1 MNVAHSTGSAAKG
14 DIFARRSSH
23 LNKSH
28 QKVLERFN
36 ALPGNIR
43 GALWILLAS
52 LGFSAMAV
60 CIKAVGQTVNV
71 WTLVFLRSIIALLI
85 LSPAIVQTGPGVMR
99 TRIPGT
105 HITRSLLGMC
115 GMTGFFMAI
124 THLEMALATTLGF
137 TRILFLIVLA
147 IVFLGERIRW
157 RRTIA
162 TLVGFCGVLIC
173 IQPGAETFD
182 PWTLAGLAGALFAA
196 GVTIMVKRLTRTE
209 APLTIMVWSYIIMG
223 LCSAAL
229 LPWMWHTPNWQEL
242 GLIAASALFSTWGQ
256 SCMVQGLRAGE
267 ATMVA
272 PFEYTRLL
280 YAAAL
285 GVALFGEWPAVN
297 TWIGGGVIIVSTA
310 YIGIRETRLARARRR
325 RQPRPRNRTD

>member
-1 MNVAHSTGSAAKG
+1 LS
-14 DIFARRSSH
+14 
-23 LNKSH
+23 KSR
-28 QKVLERFN
+28 QKALARFN
-36 ALPGNIR
+36 ALPGNVR

-52 LGFSAMAV
+52 LGFCAMAV
-60 CIKAVGQTVNV
+60 CIKAVGQSVNV
-71 WTLVFLRSIIALLI
+71 WTLIFLRSLIALVI
-85 LSPAIVQTGPGVMR
+85 LSPAILHRGPGVVR

-115 GMTGFFMAI
+115 GMTCFFMAI
-124 THLEMALATTLGF
+124 THLELALATTLGF

-147 IVFLGERIRW
+147 LMFLGERIRW

-173 IQPGAETFD
+173 IEPGAGTFD
-182 PWTLAGLAGALFAA
+182 PWTIAGLAGALFAA
-196 GVTIMVKRLTRTE
+196 GVTITVKRLTRTE
-209 APLTIMVWSYIIMG
+209 APLTIMVWSYIVMG
-223 LCSAAL
+223 LCSAAP
-229 LPWMWHTPNWQEL
+229 LPWLWHTPNWQEL
-242 GLIAASALFSTWGQ
+242 TLIAASALFSTWGQ

-285 GVALFGEWPAVN
+285 GIALFGEWPAPN
-297 TWIGGGVIIVSTA
+297 TWIGGGVIIAATA
-310 YIGIRETRLARARRR
+310 YIGVREARLARARRR
-325 RQPRPRNRTD
+325 